1 MARSVIAPLSPT
13 EDPFTQAILK
23 AILLRFSVLSDSIKA
38 MKTPAAFA
46 FTFIF
51 PRRKS
56 QADQKTTHINTPHQW
71 LKTYRFPCAVFF
83 FSPEKRSNNFWPGS
97 QSINAFSTSSAVQK
111 NVYQCA
117 TWLSR
122 EQDFSIIAEN
132 AWTSLTIN
140 YQRSDKFECE

>member
-1 MARSVIAPLSPT
+1 MQSYITNLDHYFWNSVNAKTRVAFLKKMARSVTAPLSPT

-71 LKTYRFPCAVFF
+71 LKTYRFPCAAFF

-111 NVYQCA
+111 KCISVCHM
-117 TWLSR
+117 T
-122 EQDFSIIAEN
+122 F
-132 AWTSLTIN
+132 
-140 YQRSDKFECE
+140 